1 MDAFGRKMS
10 NWNVL
15 SVETALQQLN
25 TFDEDSKDFITRS
38 NTVNYQE
45 SPIIIIIL
53 NKLITLIF
61 ITLFL
66 SLVFMIFVIIVLV
79 KEIANNIE
87 ITSLEKWITLFYV
100 ILLECTY

>member
-25 TFDEDSKDFITRS
+25 TFEEDSKDFITRS

-45 SPIIIIIL
+45 TESLIIITIL
-53 NKLITLIF
+53 NKLIILIL
-61 ITLFL
+61 IL
-66 SLVFMIFVIIVLV
+66 FVIIVLV
-79 KEIANNIE
+79 KKIAKCQNHVLKMN
-87 ITSLEKWITLFYV
+87 FYM